1 MLFFLERRAQ
11 EGDVTMN
18 ISHIV
23 CVDSEFGIGK
33 DGDLPWQN
41 KEEMRL
47 FRTLTTGHV
56 VVMGRK
62 TWESLREVETGDG
75 GKAKMLK
82 GRTNVV
88 VSSTLSDQTGVTVC
102 DSLQA
107 ALNPEA
113 PYPSDQLFIIGGEQ
127 LYRSSLPSADFLYI
141 SYLPDA
147 YDCDTF
153 YPAEALDDFERK
165 GTVTYETFRLRIFQ
179 RRT

>member
-1 MLFFLERRAQ
+1 
-11 EGDVTMN
+11 MN
-18 ISHIV
+18 ISQIV

-33 DGDLPWQN
+33 DSDLPWQN

-75 GKAKMLK
+75 KKAKLLK

-88 VSSTLSDQTGVTVC
+88 VSRTLSEQQGVIVC
-102 DSLQA
+102 ESLEF
-107 ALNPEA
+107 ALNPVE

-127 LYRSSLPSADFLYI
+127 LYRSSLPSADFLYV
-141 SYLPDA
+141 SHLPDN
-147 YDCDTF
+147 YECDTF
-153 YPAEALDDFERK
+153 YPSEALEDFERK
-165 GTVTYETFRLRIFQ
+165 GTVSYESFKLRIYK
-179 RRT
+179 RRV